1 MFYKEIFMLKDLV
14 KVASRLNSLGLSS
27 EANFIDSVVRKFAGE
42 NSRGRGPERVYDE
55 TPTRFNQALPLK
67 AETEVGY
74 DFIDPSEWTDQPGR
88 KGGDWGP
95 SKETEDAER
104 IEGRHNKQ
112 YRRRDGGHSRGH
124 GRGAS
129 EWDSLP
135 LSDDARDG
143 HRSSKYP
150 PLEYDSEGR
159 IIFPEDR
166 PDFSGEPV
174 THFRRREPTGGG
186 GRRIHVPSEAPSSYT
201 GDEDLVIERLAKRL
215 SSLGLTK
222 EARILSSII
231 KSAGDDLD
239 RELEEDQD
247 PAEWTDK
254 QWAEYESTAG
264 PNGNGTRDIW
274 EATSE
279 DRDIEGE
286 AERAGIMAWVDAR
299 NAGLDPMNCQAA
311 YADAKAAYRKEFG
324 TEESEF

>member
-1 MFYKEIFMLKDLV
+1 MLKDLV

-27 EANFIDSVVRKFAGE
+27 EANFINSVVRKFAGE
-42 NSRGRGPERVYDE
+42 NSTGRGPERVYDE
-55 TPTRFNQALPLK
+55 TPIHFNQVPPLK
-67 AETEVGY
+67 AETEVDY
-74 DFIDPSEWTDQPGR
+74 DFADPSEWSDQPGR
-88 KGGDWGP
+88 KGGDDWVP

-150 PLEYDSEGR
+150 HFEYDSEGK
-159 IIFPEDR
+159 IIFPKNE

-174 THFRRREPTGGG
+174 THFRRTEPTGGG
-186 GRRIHVPSEAPSSYT
+186 GRRIHVPSETPSSYT
-201 GDEDLVIERLAKRL
+201 GDEDFVIERLAKRL

-247 PAEWTDK
+247 PGEWTDE
-254 QWAEYESTAG
+254 QWAKYESTAG

-279 DRDIEGE
+279 DIAEDGDIEGE

-299 NAGLDPMNCQAA
+299 NAGADPMNCQEA

-324 TEESEF
+324 TEKSEF